1 MGCACGSLD
10 LVGRA
15 HEPPDLREV
24 VHDRGVLAAVSGR
37 RHPAREF
44 LDARWTADVV
54 EFSVALEVRGD
65 REVVDRLA
73 GAVQRAH
80 RGEHS
85 PVCGSVE
92 VVVLEADVEDGVEA
106 AFVQENGAEH

>member
-1 MGCACGSLD
+1 M
-10 LVGRA
+10 
-15 HEPPDLREV
+15 REV
-24 VHDRGVLAAVSGR
+24 VHDRGVLAVVAGR
-37 RHPAREF
+37 RHPAREY

-73 GAVQRAH
+73 AAVQRAH

-85 PVCGSVE
+85 PVCGSIE
-92 VVVLEADVEDGVEA
+92 VVVLEADVEDAVEA
-106 AFVQENGAEH
+106 AFVQKNGAEH